1 MSGLFLTA
9 AILAPPQR
17 WNDAQLQQCAG
28 GTCPQAGGPHGGSQQ
43 GNALTVAGK
52 ADGGTYTPGEQITL
66 TCQNT
71 QYALYASANGAALG
85 RQNNAALTIT
95 APQTGTLALVAAG
108 ATGSGAQVTYEV
120 ITLTAGGG
128 GGDPGGG
135 GGGGGTPVGGA
146 PPPPPAPPLA
156 VILTLTASGAAG
168 RNVTSAALVSGAVR
182 LPPWTSWWLRAGL
195 RACWL

>member
-1 MSGLFLTA
+1 MA
-9 AILAPPQR
+9 PQR
-17 WNDAQLQQCAG
+17 KLFG
-28 GTCPQAGGPHGGSQQ
+28 R
-43 GNALTVAGK
+43 VAGK

-71 QYALYASANGAALG
+71 QYALYASANGAQLG

-108 ATGSGAQVTYEV
+108 ANGAGAQVTYEV

-168 RNVTSAALVSGAVR
+168 RNVTPAALVSGAVR